1 MREIKDEG
9 DLTLLQV
16 GFLKAA
22 PYDNDLLVSSPK
34 GRIKTALDELI
45 FNGYLERDNS
55 TASWVYRVRRTVA
68 GDAYL
73 PRAMRLLKDFDAGR

>member
-9 DLTLLQV
+9 DLSILQV

-22 PYDNDLLVSSPK
+22 PYGDDLTITTPK
-34 GRIKTALDELI
+34 GRIKVALDELI
-45 FNGYLERDNS
+45 FNGYLERNNS
-55 TASWVYRVRRTVA
+55 TASWIYCVRRTVA

-73 PRAMRLLKDFDAGR
+73 PRAVRLLKEFDAGR